1 MPSMRKTWSKLLFC
15 VVVLM
20 VLAGCRHPPDEV
32 LIRQGIEAA
41 SKAAEHAEASALG
54 DVLSE
59 DFDGNA
65 GALERHDLLQLLRA
79 AAFRGE
85 TIHALTG
92 PVEVE
97 QRGERYVARFTVT
110 LTSGG
115 RLLPAQIGVYQVET
129 AWRRDGQQWRCYS
142 ASWTRQV

>member
-1 MPSMRKTWSKLLFC
+1 MGKMYSKLLFC
-15 VVVLM
+15 GVVLM

-32 LIRQGIEAA
+32 LIRQGIETAA
-41 SKAAEHAEASALG
+41 KAAERADASALS

-59 DFDGNA
+59 DFNGNA
-65 GALERHDLLQLLRA
+65 GALERHDLLQPLRA
-79 AAFRGE
+79 ATFRGE

-97 QRGERYVARFTVT
+97 QHGERYVARFTVT

-115 RLLPAQIGVYQVET
+115 KLLPAQIGVYKIET
-129 AWRRDGQQWRCYS
+129 AWRREGHQWLCYS
-142 ASWTRQV
+142 ASWVRQM